1 MPDYGPFAVDPTMV
15 SGLGGARFG
24 QFVSRLLA
32 AEQAVAAVKG
42 SILDTLSIQN
52 MADAGVHARL
62 RHAEAT
68 TWVPTGDSAWQF
80 KAGDLSPAECKAEF
94 EARPH
99 SVDCVVRSIHVAH
112 RGSKDRGH
120 ERARH
125 CDVSGH
131 RRPAN
136 SQQANL
142 PVSIIGPDALV
153 CAGQVFGEPLTQRFH

>member
-1 MPDYGPFAVDPTMV
+1 MPDYGPFAVDPTKV

-42 SILDTLSIQN
+42 SILDTLSIEN
-52 MADAGVHARL
+52 MADAGVDARL

-80 KAGDLSPAECKAEF
+80 KAGDLSPAECKAEL

-112 RGSKDRGH
+112 RGSKDKGTSERGTVMSQGIV
-120 ERARH
+120 
-125 CDVSGH
+125 D
-131 RRPAN
+131 RRIPSRQIRPFQSSAPTRLSVPIRCSAN
-136 SQQANL
+136 
-142 PVSIIGPDALV
+142 P
-153 CAGQVFGEPLTQRFH
+153 